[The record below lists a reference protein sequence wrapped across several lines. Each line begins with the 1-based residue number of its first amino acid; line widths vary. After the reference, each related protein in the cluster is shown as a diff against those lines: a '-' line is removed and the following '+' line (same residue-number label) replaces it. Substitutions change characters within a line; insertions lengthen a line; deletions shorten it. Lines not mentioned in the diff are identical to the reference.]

1 MILPTLLVW
10 SGLKRDCAVMRIVLI
25 AFLSIALLPGCAMP
39 PGLFAEVSG
48 NVQHRTGASDWTLPG
63 NREYIGQVQA
73 VVGVEARGLSVFA
86 GFNHLSMPQYGHD
99 RGFNGEVVGVSY
111 RHYFLH

>member
-1 MILPTLLVW
+1 MTKFSMLLTL
-10 SGLKRDCAVMRIVLI
+10 
-25 AFLSIALLPGCAMP
+25 ALLPGCAIQ
-39 PGLFAEVSG
+39 PGFFAEVSG

-73 VVGVEARGLSVFA
+73 VVGVERRGLSVFA
-86 GFNHLSMPQYGHD
+86 GFNHLSLPEYGHD

-111 RHYFLH
+111 RHYFRH